1 MENQKMEKA
10 QYELYENAQRR
21 IKQKK
26 FLLLHFWVFVIG
38 CVLMWILN
46 TFIYNNLGFDWYILG
61 MFLWL
66 FLFLIHFVNVF
77 IINRFMGKEWERK
90 EREKLVALQQ
100 KKILKMSVEIEKE
113 FQSEREKITQQLTQ
127 K

>member
-1 MENQKMEKA
+1 MEKA
-10 QYELYENAQRR
+10 QYELYENARRR

-38 CVLMWILN
+38 SVLMWVIN
-46 TFIYNNLGFDWYILG
+46 TFIYKDLGFDWYIWG
-61 MFLWL
+61 MFVWL
-66 FLFLIHFVNVF
+66 FLFLIHCVNVF

-113 FQSEREKITQQLTQ
+113 FQSEREKITQQINQ